1 MLDLMSDKERPAP
14 TVARWILARELRR
27 LRGDRPF
34 NDVVKAIRSQPSSL
48 SRWESGKA
56 DGQVPGVHSLER
68 LLAHYEIGPE
78 ETARIMEL
86 REVAKTPGWW
96 QGHDVERHY
105 GTFIGLEEAA
115 SEVTAFETQLVPGL
129 FQTEGYARSV
139 IRAVRAADRTSAEEV
154 EDLVQVRMRRQA
166 DWTQRGTPH
175 VWAIIGEAAIRQQVG
190 GGSTMRHQLEHL
202 LDLSDKQE
210 RVTLQVLP
218 FSAGAHSAMEMA
230 CFTVLHVEDT
240 ELSTVFVEGP
250 TAQLFLDSPSD
261 ITHYRRVFEH
271 LRKAALNT
279 IDSQALIA
287 SVKKGS
293 E

>member
-1 MLDLMSDKERPAP
+1 MSDKAQRPAP

-68 LLAHYEIGPE
+68 LLAHYEVGPA

-86 REVAKTPGWW
+86 REVAKTLGWW

-115 SEVTAFETQLVPGL
+115 FEVSTFETQLIPGL
-129 FQTEGYARSV
+129 FQSEDYARSV
-139 IRAVRAADRTSAEEV
+139 IKAVRAADRTSADDI

-166 DWTQRGTPH
+166 AWEERGTPH
-175 VWAIIGEAAIRQQVG
+175 VWAIIGETAIRQQVG
-190 GGSTMRHQLEHL
+190 GAPTMSAQLARL
-202 LDLSDKQE
+202 LDLSDRQE

-218 FSAGAHSAMEMA
+218 YSAGAHSAMEMA
-230 CFTVLHVEDT
+230 CFTVFHVEEA
-240 ELSTVFVEGP
+240 ELTTVHVEGP
-250 TAQLFLDSPSD
+250 TANLFLDSPAD
-261 ITHYRRVFEH
+261 VTRYRRTVEH
-271 LRKAALNT
+271 LRKAALNSH
-279 IDSQALIA
+279 DSQALIA
-287 SVKKGS
+287 RIKGGT